1 MELIED
7 IINTFKFIELHSIFS
22 CNEFLERYGANTL
35 KTWEKIAD
43 NVMIETISK
52 DDKNKVFKIITD
64 NFVSMVIDLKI
75 EYSELT
81 PYFYNLISEFREV
94 FPIENREPQIRYF
107 DKRLNLFYKN
117 FGIDIENYKPD
128 KTAQTVNNRPHQT
141 KQPLTFA
148 GLFKDVHIEN
158 LPAFK
163 TAVISNGYTNEKVNL
178 NVLAKIYYWLFDESY
193 LTKQNDTKALK
204 CFYNE
209 FGVIVYKDTKP
220 DTDKRTV
227 TINNIR
233 SQKPSYDEKKEYKN
247 KLSNAFLKP

>member
-148 GLFKDVHIEN
+148 RLFKDVHIEN

-178 NVLAKIYYWLFDESY
+178 NVLAK
-193 LTKQNDTKALK
+193 
-204 CFYNE
+204 
-209 FGVIVYKDTKP
+209 
-220 DTDKRTV
+220 
-227 TINNIR
+227 
-233 SQKPSYDEKKEYKN
+233 
-247 KLSNAFLKP
+247 